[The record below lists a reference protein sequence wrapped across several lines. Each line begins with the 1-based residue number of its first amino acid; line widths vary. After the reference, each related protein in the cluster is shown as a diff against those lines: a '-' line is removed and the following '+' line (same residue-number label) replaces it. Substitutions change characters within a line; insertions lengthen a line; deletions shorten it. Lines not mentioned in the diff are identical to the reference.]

1 MDIDE
6 TQNRIIAEMNAN
18 KSWLD
23 KYEYLIGQ
31 GRRLDQMGED
41 FKVDANALSGCQ
53 SKVWLQAVY
62 SNGNL
67 HFRADSDTSITRG
80 MIALLLR
87 VLNHRRPRQILG
99 ADLYFIQKTGLASHL
114 SPSRASGLQAIVNQ
128 MKRHAGDLAAPQKTT
143 SADESAS

>member
-6 TQNRIIAEMNAN
+6 AQNLIIAEMNAN

-23 KYEYLIGQ
+23 KYEYLIEQ
-31 GRRLDQMGED
+31 GRRLEPMGEE

-62 SNGNL
+62 SEGHL
-67 HFRADSDTSITRG
+67 HFRADSDTLITRG

-87 VLNHRRPRQILG
+87 VLNHRQPRQILG
-99 ADLYFIQKTGLASHL
+99 ADLHFIQKTGLASHL
-114 SPSRASGLQAIVNQ
+114 SPSRANGLQAIVNQ
-128 MKRHAGDLAAPQKTT
+128 MKRRAGDLTTPQEMT
-143 SADESAS
+143 SAEESAS